1 MATKYY
7 HQENNPVVEIAPDW
21 RMLLFI
27 VNAVWNQN
35 LQRGVEHNNEQ

>member
-7 HQENNPVVEIAPDW
+7 HQENNPVVETAPDW
-21 RMLLFI
+21 HMFI

-35 LQRGVEHNNEQ
+35 